1 MITFVDG
8 LTWVCW
14 YQEYIRGSTAKT
26 NKWKT
31 YVRFVTR
38 MKQNFIS
45 LTLKDVLIVG
55 WIKQILVFLIDV
67 TLYDSV
73 PFLWWAESN
82 ITKVN

>member
-1 MITFVDG
+1 M
-8 LTWVCW
+8 
-14 YQEYIRGSTAKT
+14 T

-67 TLYDSV
+67 TL
-73 PFLWWAESN
+73 
-82 ITKVN
+82 

>member
-8 LTWVCW
+8 LTWDCW
-14 YQEYIRGSTAKT
+14 YQEYIRGSNAKT

-31 YVRFVTR
+31 YVRFVTK

-55 WIKQILVFLIDV
+55 WTKQIQVFLI
-67 TLYDSV
+67 
-73 PFLWWAESN
+73 
-82 ITKVN
+82 